1 MMELLSEVT
10 LACCSPFMR
19 SSILIW
25 SVRWFS
31 KVSRGCCRI
40 GVVERRGSGGLSS
53 WPSDVLSDENV
64 LLLSELEGE
73 FLMTL

>member
-19 SSILIW
+19 SSTLIW
-25 SVRWFS
+25 FVCRLS

-40 GVVERRGSGGLSS
+40 GVLEHRGSSDLSS

-64 LLLSELEGE
+64 MLLSKLEGE
-73 FLMTL
+73 VLMTL